1 MNDNLERSFA
11 DFSEFNDCN
20 ASFDIGSTQ
29 LLDIP
34 TQLLFAPD
42 GRKTANRYDA
52 EIKSESAFTNSL
64 LDRIPANTRKAT
76 ESAVRSYEAW
86 RLWRETKLET
96 YEDSNFPIPCLNE
109 EMVQY
114 INFQEWDYWLARY
127 EILFYYFFATNV
139 NHIAQLVLLLLEN

>member
-1 MNDNLERSFA
+1 MNDHLERSFA

-34 TQLLFAPD
+34 TQLLFASD

-64 LDRIPANTRKAT
+64 LCR
-76 ESAVRSYEAW
+76 
-86 RLWRETKLET
+86 
-96 YEDSNFPIPCLNE
+96 
-109 EMVQY
+109 
-114 INFQEWDYWLARY
+114 
-127 EILFYYFFATNV
+127 
-139 NHIAQLVLLLLEN
+139 